1 MATKR
6 LACGLL
12 IGGVTMV
19 ASAFPAVAGA
29 TDYPVP
35 PGSGPAFAT
44 ALAQA
49 QSHPGADRIFL
60 GAGYYTA
67 PSVSGFQYYNLN
79 DPVEI
84 IGAGRDGAGATI
96 INGQLGGGFVSLR
109 LFGAPGTSIHDLR
122 IELPINAA
130 GGTSA
135 LQTTAVARHITVY
148 AKDAQQSNDRTGVT
162 LAGGTLEDSIV
173 DVGQSKSTG
182 VAFDD
187 GGPGTI
193 RGSTVSASTALIS
206 AYGGLVDRSRLIGT
220 AGGIQA
226 FRNQTTIRSSQV
238 KVQGPSSTAIWAYT
252 TPGSDDNVVIDGV
265 NVLGPGGPDT
275 RGVWADN
282 QNAVK
287 QTVTVTNSILR
298 GFSVPL
304 RAESATHVAASY
316 SDYDG
321 SGNKDNALGLGISE
335 SNITNV
341 GDAGFATPG
350 DYHLAAGSPLVDAGD
365 PATAQGLDL
374 GGNPLVADGNNDG
387 TARRDI
393 GAYELGGPA
402 PGEQPQGA
410 TGGGTQATG
419 TQTPDAQ
426 APDAQAPDAQAPVMS
441 GFASTKNAFARKTRF
456 RYTLSEAARV
466 RITIQRVIRGRHTRY
481 RTVGT
486 ITRTA
491 RAGANSTV
499 FTGTI
504 GKRRLRSGRYRAI
517 ALATDA
523 AQNRSAPKRAAFR
536 IAR

>member
-1 MATKR
+1 MTTKR

-12 IGGVTMV
+12 IGGVTVV

-49 QSHPGADRIFL
+49 QGNPGPDRIFL

-67 PSVSGFQYYNLN
+67 PSASGFQYYNLN

-84 IGAGRDGAGATI
+84 VGSGRDGAGATI
-96 INGQLGGGFVSLR
+96 INGQLGGAFVSLR
-109 LFGAPGTSIHDLR
+109 LFGAPGTSIHDVR
-122 IELPINAA
+122 IDLPINAA
-130 GGTSA
+130 AGTSG
-135 LQTTAVARHITVY
+135 LQTTGVARHIMVY
-148 AKDAQQSNDRTGVT
+148 AKDAQQTNYRTGVA
-162 LAGGTLEDSIV
+162 LNGGTLEDSIV
-173 DVGQSKSTG
+173 DIGQSNSLG
-182 VAFDD
+182 VNFDD

-193 RGSTVSASTALIS
+193 RGSTVSANTALVS
-206 AYGGLVDRSRLIGT
+206 AYGGLVDRSRLVGT

-226 FRNQTTIRSSQV
+226 FRNQTTVRSSQV
-238 KVQGPSSTAIWAYT
+238 EVRGPSSRAIWAYT

-282 QNAVK
+282 PNVVSK

-304 RAESATHVAASY
+304 RAEAGTHLVASY

-321 SGNKDNALGLGISE
+321 SGNKDNASGLGISE

-341 GDAGFATPG
+341 GDVGFATPG

-374 GGNPLVADGNNDG
+374 GGSPLVADGNNDG

-393 GAYELGGPA
+393 GAYELGGPP
-402 PGEQPQGA
+402 PGEQPQGG
-410 TGGGTQATG
+410 TGGDT
-419 TQTPDAQ
+419 Q
-426 APDAQAPDAQAPVMS
+426 APDTQAPDTQAPVMS
-441 GFASTKNAFARKTRF
+441 SFASTKKAFARKTRF

>member
-1 MATKR
+1 MTTKR
-6 LACGLL
+6 LAGGLL
-12 IGGVTMV
+12 IGGVTLV
-19 ASAFPAVAGA
+19 ASAFPPVAGA

-49 QSHPGADRIFL
+49 QGNPGPDRIFL

-67 PSVSGFQYYNLN
+67 PSASGFQYYNLN

-84 IGAGRDGAGATI
+84 VGAGRDGAGATI

-109 LFGAPGTSIHDLR
+109 LFGAPGTSIQDVR

-130 GGTSA
+130 LGTSG
-135 LQTTAVARHITVY
+135 LQTTGLARHIVVY
-148 AKDAQQSNDRTGVT
+148 AKDAQQTNDHTGVT

-173 DVGQSKSTG
+173 DVGQSNSTG

-193 RGSTVSASTALIS
+193 RGSTVSANTALVS
-206 AYGGLVDRSRLIGT
+206 AYGGLVDRSRLVGN
-220 AGGIQA
+220 AAGIQA

-238 KVQGPSSTAIWAYT
+238 EVRGPSSRGIWAYT

-275 RGVWADN
+275 RGVWAD
-282 QNAVK
+282 QLNAVSK
-287 QTVTVTNSILR
+287 QTVTMTNSILR

-304 RAESATHVAASY
+304 RAEAATHLVASY

-321 SGNKDNALGLGISE
+321 SGNKDNASGSGISE

-341 GDAGFATPG
+341 GDVGFATPG
-350 DYHLAAGSPLVDAGD
+350 DYHLVAGSPLVDAGD

-374 GGNPLVADGNNDG
+374 GGSPLVADGNNDG

-393 GAYELGGPA
+393 GAYELGGPP
-402 PGEQPQGA
+402 PGEQPQGG
-410 TGGGTQATG
+410 TGAHTQAADT
-419 TQTPDAQ
+419 
-426 APDAQAPDAQAPVMS
+426 QAPVLS
-441 GFASTKNAFARKTRF
+441 GFASTKKAFARKTRL

-466 RITIQRVIRGRHTRY
+466 RITIRRVIRGRHTRY